1 MGREGMVRPK
11 STRTKGL
18 RSKAWVSFDGS
29 LSMCTPQTLNPKS
42 TNFEGTESTLV
53 RHPHQKPPRI
63 LLSRNLEGKE
73 FNMWN
78 LRNHPKVQVWRPKSM
93 ELWIVLDAQIW
104 RPKSIELR
112 IAFNT
117 AKKNANCQNTECGIP
132 RSEFQDVTQRCLIF
146 AGLNVLWS

>member
-1 MGREGMVRPK
+1 MVRPK

-29 LSMCTPQTLNPKS
+29 LSMCTPHPQTLNPKS

-73 FNMWN
+73 FNM
-78 LRNHPKVQVWRPKSM
+78 
-93 ELWIVLDAQIW
+93 
-104 RPKSIELR
+104 
-112 IAFNT
+112 
-117 AKKNANCQNTECGIP
+117 
-132 RSEFQDVTQRCLIF
+132 
-146 AGLNVLWS
+146 